1 MASKK
6 PVIKLSHGN
15 AVDPDAAAS
24 FIASGRAGGR
34 SDAVMPRQKDAQT
47 DKHRTMIYLP
57 KVLFRKLKVRC
68 AETDEPMTGFIE
80 RAVKDLLEREAGT

>member
-1 MASKK
+1 
-6 PVIKLSHGN
+6 
-15 AVDPDAAAS
+15 
-24 FIASGRAGGR
+24 
-34 SDAVMPRQKDAQT
+34 
-47 DKHRTMIYLP
+47 MIYLP